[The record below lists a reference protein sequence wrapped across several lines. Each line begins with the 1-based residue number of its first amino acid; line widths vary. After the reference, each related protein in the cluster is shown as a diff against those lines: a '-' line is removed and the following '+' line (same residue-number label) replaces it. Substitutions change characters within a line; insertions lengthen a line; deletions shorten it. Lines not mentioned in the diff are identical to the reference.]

1 MTTNDKANIT
11 EQLSLAFEL
20 YQRIPQGR
28 KATASELQT
37 ELANAGIYRGIRSV
51 QRNLDV
57 IVEYLDVEKDTR
69 SKPYGYRRRAPFFPT
84 PGARELLLLQ
94 LAKSIL
100 NQHLPQSLQYA
111 IDSAFSILDI
121 QPRSYTGTKPPRG
134 GACKI
139 LSITN
144 TLNHPQPIER
154 HFEPIAVALVQQRQ
168 ITLTLTSGDYV
179 KQASPIGLYMMSDEF
194 YLTYKT
200 QLNNY
205 LDLPLSQIVEL
216 KVLTFHFDYPEDFD
230 LFNHTLTRG
239 HVFMEAKESQPHH
252 ATFNYSDSK
261 ASFK

>member
-1 MTTNDKANIT
+1 MTTNDKANVT

-28 KATASELQT
+28 KATANELKT

-69 SKPYGYRRRAPFFPT
+69 SKPYGYRRRAPFSP
-84 PGARELLLLQ
+84 PLGARELLLLQ

-100 NQHLPQSLQYA
+100 NQHLPQSLQHA
-111 IDSAFSILDI
+111 IDSAFNILDI
-121 QPRSYTGTKPPRG
+121 QPRSYTRTKPPRG

-144 TLNHPQPIER
+144 TLNNPKPIER
-154 HFEPIAVALVQQRQ
+154 YFEPIAVALVQQRQ
-168 ITLTLTSGDYV
+168 ITLTLTSGDFV
-179 KQASPIGLYMMSDEF
+179 KQASPIGLYMMSGEF

-205 LDLPLSQIVEL
+205 LDLPLSEIVEL
-216 KVLTFHFDYPEDFD
+216 KVLTFHFDYPEDFN
-230 LFNHTLTRG
+230 LFNHTLARG
-239 HVFMEAKESQPHH
+239 HIFTIAKESQSQN
-252 ATFNYSDSK
+252 ATLNHSNSE
-261 ASFK
+261 ASAK